1 MKMGQPA
8 EVNQADR
15 LATRTLAAAIVA
27 SVANDEEMP
36 LGLIEYSLS
45 DLGPDP
51 AFARADVESLVMQL
65 AQEVCELA
73 KEKDEAVRL
82 LVKATHGGDITRDDT
97 RRVSALMKA
106 TGVEP

>member
-1 MKMGQPA
+1 MGQPIHPTPS
-8 EVNQADR
+8 DR
-15 LATRTLAAAIVA
+15 AATRELAAAVVQ
-27 SVANDEEMP
+27 SVEDDEVMP